1 MQFFRYKYNG
11 MIGLIKNL
19 VKSETAAADTE
30 YSLLI
35 LLLVASILALR
46 VFSTVL
52 NAVLVKAAVRITG
65 VV

>member
-1 MQFFRYKYNG
+1 MRFFMYKYDG
-11 MIGLIKNL
+11 VIGLIKEL
-19 VKSETAAADTE
+19 IKSEVAAADTE

-52 NAVLVKAAVRITG
+52 NAIFVKAAGRITG
-65 VV
+65 AV

>member
-1 MQFFRYKYNG
+1 
-11 MIGLIKNL
+11 MIRNL

-35 LLLVASILALR
+35 LLLIASILALR

-52 NAVLVKAAVRITG
+52 NAVFVKAAGKITG
-65 VV
+65 GV

>member
-1 MQFFRYKYNG
+1 MRFFMYKYNG
-11 MIGLIKNL
+11 MIGLIRNL

-35 LLLVASILALR
+35 FMLLASILALR

-52 NAVLVKAAVRITG
+52 NAVFVKAAGRITG
-65 VV
+65 GV

>member
-1 MQFFRYKYNG
+1 
-11 MIGLIKNL
+11 MIGLMKNL

-46 VFSTVL
+46 VFSTVM
-52 NAVLVKAAVRITG
+52 NVILVKAAGRITG
-65 VV
+65 AV